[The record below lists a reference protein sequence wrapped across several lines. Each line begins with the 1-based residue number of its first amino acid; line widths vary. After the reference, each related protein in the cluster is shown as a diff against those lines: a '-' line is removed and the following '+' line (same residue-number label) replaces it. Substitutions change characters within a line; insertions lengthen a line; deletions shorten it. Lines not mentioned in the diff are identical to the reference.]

1 MGKPEKLRKDIS
13 NNDLFATSA
22 VDLVRQPKISKALQ
36 FLIAFSIISL
46 AIFVSKLILLLNPIS
61 GEEGMFAYMLMHKV
75 DSEKS
80 LLIGALDGK
89 LIFTAPEHPS
99 LMYAYINELRGIH
112 AFLASNFANSNVSL
126 RGVAFLSQIILVGG
140 LLIAARKN
148 TLNRI
153 VWILVLM
160 GIASLQIFRDPS
172 FTLQTDTLFGQTV
185 FAVCGILVVLA
196 NDRFHTTKNSSA
208 LFLIFCAG
216 LVLSFGKQEWVVA
229 SAMALIASYLF
240 RMRDS
245 KVSATHKN
253 QVKQFSFVF
262 GIGLVGGSAI
272 SFFADPTNYLA
283 GFDVIWRTM
292 FSNGLTIE
300 DRALRLLYFGS
311 QKIIVIAPILFLVVA
326 AQLRGR
332 ASTLKIDYLQVLL
345 LNLSLFNMLPGL
357 VSTWNADPRYLVPGA
372 TIGAIAATSV
382 LVDSDS
388 RRKRLVLLIV
398 AAIGIMSL
406 VGGILRFG
414 VALEGLNSSSTPN
427 PLENQD
433 CVAVIPSSE
442 AYESASAHDWISA
455 DLGEMGAKNLIAQ
468 YGVDKPLCS

>member
-1 MGKPEKLRKDIS
+1 MGKPEKLRKDTS
-13 NNDLFATSA
+13 NNETFATGA
-22 VDLVRQPKISKALQ
+22 DALARHPKNRKTLH
-36 FLIAFSIISL
+36 FLIAFTIISL
-46 AIFVSKLILLLNPIS
+46 LIFASKLILLLNPIS

-80 LLIGALDGK
+80 LLIGALEGE

-99 LMYAYINELRGIH
+99 LMYAYINELRGIQ
-112 AFLASNFANSNVSL
+112 AFLASNFANSTVSL
-126 RGVAFLSQIILVGG
+126 RGVAFFSQIILVGG
-140 LLIAARKN
+140 LLIAARNN
-148 TLNRI
+148 TLSRI
-153 VWILVLM
+153 VWILVVT

-196 NDRFHTTKNSSA
+196 NDKLKNVKNSSA

-216 LVLSFGKQEWVVA
+216 LVLSFGKQEWVFA
-229 SAMALIASYLF
+229 SAMALAASYLLSI
-240 RMRDS
+240 RDARI
-245 KVSATHKN
+245 SATHKH
-253 QVKQFSFVF
+253 QVKQFSVVF
-262 GIGLVGGSAI
+262 AIGLVGGSAL

-311 QKIIVIAPILFLVVA
+311 QKIILIAPILFLVVS
-326 AQLRGR
+326 AQLPGR
-332 ASTLKIDYLQVLL
+332 ASNLKLDYLQVLL
-345 LNLSLFNMLPGL
+345 LNLALFNMLPGL

-382 LVDSDS
+382 LVNSES
-388 RRKRLVLLIV
+388 SRKRFVLLTV
-398 AAIGIMSL
+398 AVIGIISL

-414 VALEGLNSSSTPN
+414 VAFEGLNSSSTTN
-427 PLENQD
+427 QLENHD

-442 AYESASAHDWISA
+442 AYKSASAYDWISS
-455 DLGEMGAKNLIAQ
+455 DLGEAGAKNLMAQ
-468 YGVDKPLCS
+468 YGVDKPFCS